1 MDEREGV
8 GVNLIWAITLLIA
21 VALIAGAIYYTGLLG
36 VGDQEKDI
44 DVDVKLPSAQKTN

>member
-36 VGDQEKDI
+36 GASQDRDI
-44 DVDVKLPSAQKTN
+44 DVDVKLPAAQKSN